1 MKRIYKRLPKLD
13 SSGGFISVGLI
24 FFVLFFVFFYKK
36 IIALFSSPSDK
47 INEQKLE
54 TIDNIIVG
62 DSATLSTSQARII
75 ADSLY
80 NALDRFNDDEKLV
93 FSNFAKIKNGDDMKM
108 VFKAF
113 GVRSYLLGTGANYL
127 GTKMTLVEWL
137 ENDLSSSELQKIQN
151 KLSWL

>member
-1 MKRIYKRLPKLD
+1 MLKKYSNKIN
-13 SSGGFISVGLI
+13 SSGGLISAGLI
-24 FFVLFFVFFYKK
+24 FFVVFFAFFYKK

-47 INEQKLE
+47 INEQKIS

-62 DSATLSTSQARII
+62 DNATLSTTQAQII

-93 FSNFAKIKNGDDMKM
+93 YANFDKIKNADDMKM
-108 VFKAF
+108 VYKAF
-113 GVRSYLLGTGANYL
+113 GLRSYLLGTGANYL

-137 ENDLSSSELQKIQN
+137 ENDLSSSELQKIQF
-151 KLSWL
+151 KLNWI

>member
-1 MKRIYKRLPKLD
+1 MRKITFDNQKSISTAILIMVLL
-13 SSGGFISVGLI
+13 FIG
-24 FFVLFFVFFYKK
+24 FFYKK

-93 FSNFAKIKNGDDMKM
+93 YSNFAKIKNGDDMKM